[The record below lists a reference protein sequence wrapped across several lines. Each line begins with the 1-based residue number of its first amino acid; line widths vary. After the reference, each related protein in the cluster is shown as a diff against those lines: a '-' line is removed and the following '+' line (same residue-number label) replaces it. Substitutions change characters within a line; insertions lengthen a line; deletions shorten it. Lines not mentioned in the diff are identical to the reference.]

1 MKDFIK
7 IFHHSN
13 QSMKDYY
20 HHCSALKLRELN
32 TYLTNNIEYIVVWC
46 KKQTKA
52 EKSAGFFLFEQHIE
66 ILCINWFVLRGGR
79 GALGTGLGVEWLQ
92 QFNSFTLS
100 PGMTWSRN
108 YLSQPSAHCVLL
120 L

>member
-1 MKDFIK
+1 MKDFNK

-46 KKQTKA
+46 EKQTKG
-52 EKSAGFFLFEQHIE
+52 EH
-66 ILCINWFVLRGGR
+66 W
-79 GALGTGLGVEWLQ
+79 ALGWEWSGC
-92 QFNSFTLS
+92 NSLIVS
-100 PGMTWSRN
+100 
-108 YLSQPSAHCVLL
+108 H
-120 L
+120 

>member
-1 MKDFIK
+1 MKDFNK

-79 GALGTGLGVEWLQ
+79 GALVLGWEWSGC
-92 QFNSFTLS
+92 NSLIVS
-100 PGMTWSRN
+100 
-108 YLSQPSAHCVLL
+108 H
-120 L
+120 

>member
-46 KKQTKA
+46 EKQTKA

-66 ILCINWFVLRGGR
+66 ILCINWLGGEHWVLGWELSGC
-79 GALGTGLGVEWLQ
+79 
-92 QFNSFTLS
+92 NSLIVS
-100 PGMTWSRN
+100 
-108 YLSQPSAHCVLL
+108 H
-120 L
+120 